1 MRFCLKLL
9 ACLLLWVGFVAP
21 LTAAAAQVEI
31 AVERP
36 SSNGTA
42 EPVFIAQTN
51 ATPGPVVTALPV
63 EEDFDDPDEA
73 IVTAS
78 RTTIIDDVTFTCVF
92 TPSTGVPDATLSQV
106 GKPPE
111 NAVLL

>member
-21 LTAAAAQVEI
+21 LTAGAAQVEI

-63 EEDFDDPDEA
+63 EEDFDDPD
-73 IVTAS
+73 
-78 RTTIIDDVTFTCVF
+78 DVTFTCVF